1 MKDLLKGYLLCLWD
15 ADAARQ
21 QTSQWKRKLLIFMSG
36 VCLEIAALPYLAGW
50 IGYEAAWPAW
60 ILTLVFLPFGLVGFY
75 ASKFGNDRFVESLLV
90 MPSLGP
96 KA

>member
-1 MKDLLKGYLLCLWD
+1 
-15 ADAARQ
+15 
-21 QTSQWKRKLLIFMSG
+21 
-36 VCLEIAALPYLAGW
+36 LAGW

-75 ASKFGNDRFVESLLV
+75 ASKFGNDRFVEYLLV